1 MRNRHQ
7 RVRQYLVRQR
17 VQYASF
23 GLFQKSLSVVAKI
36 QTRHFS
42 GGTNERPVWDRED
55 VKNRE
60 GGLGSLWDKLFPL
73 DSSVGRGPVGQNE
86 YGLNEEKKGTVSSLK
101 CSRSIIRKNTSKVFS
116 DIKKI

>member
-23 GLFQKSLSVVAKI
+23 GLFQKSLSVEVKI
-36 QTRHFS
+36 RNRHFS

-60 GGLGSLWDKLFPL
+60 GGLGSLWDKLFLL

-86 YGLNEEKKGTVSSLK
+86 YGLNEGKKGTVSSCK
-101 CSRSIIRKNTSKVFS
+101 CSRSIIRKNTSKVYS

>member
-1 MRNRHQ
+1 M
-7 RVRQYLVRQR
+7 RQYLVRQKE
-17 VQYASF
+17 QYASF
-23 GLFQKSLSVVAKI
+23 GLFQKSLNVEVKI

-42 GGTNERPVWDRED
+42 GDINERPVWDQED

-60 GGLGSLWDKLFPL
+60 GELGSLWDKLFLL

-101 CSRSIIRKNTSKVFS
+101 CSHSILQSKNTSRLHCDNS
-116 DIKKI
+116 KI